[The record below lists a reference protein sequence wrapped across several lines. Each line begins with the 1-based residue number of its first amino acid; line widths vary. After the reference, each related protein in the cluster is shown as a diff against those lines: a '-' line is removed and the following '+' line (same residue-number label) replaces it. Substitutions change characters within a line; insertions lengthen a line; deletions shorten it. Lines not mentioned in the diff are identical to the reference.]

1 MGALVWFVIAAVLAL
16 LELAV
21 GEMTL
26 LMLASGALLT
36 AAVALFGV
44 PVAAE
49 IAVFAVSSVLFW
61 LFLRP
66 PLRKRMESPLVLD
79 ETPRALVGSRAEVVE
94 DIDAETLR
102 EELRE
107 SGITVTA
114 ASAMRGKTG
123 DFTDNVVRESAR
135 RTALRIA
142 TEPVLSV
149 QVVGCGDG
157 EVRLRSFCN
166 RQA

>member
-94 DIDAETLR
+94 DVDAD
-102 EELRE
+102 
-107 SGITVTA
+107 G
-114 ASAMRGKTG
+114 GQ
-123 DFTDNVVRESAR
+123 VRFDGSLWSAR
-135 RTALRIA
+135 ALDPARTIPAGDHVTVYDIDG
-142 TEPVLSV
+142 PVA
-149 QVVGCGDG
+149 VVWK
-157 EVRLRSFCN
+157 ES
-166 RQA
+166 